1 MTGTGTRSGFVAL
14 AGRPN
19 VGKSTLVNAMV
30 GHKVAIVSDK
40 PQTTRRAIRGV
51 VTKPDGGGRAGGFPF
66 QLVLTDL
73 PGVQRPRDAL
83 TQRMQRRV
91 ETELAE
97 SDAALLVLNGE
108 QGVGGPGDRFIAEAL
123 TGSKVPVVI
132 AVNKVD
138 AIRRDPTVAALQ
150 AADDLGLEAEVF
162 PISARTG
169 RGVGELTEHLAGLLP
184 EGPFYFPP
192 EEVSD
197 QPERVMLAELVRE
210 QVLRRTRQEVPHAV
224 EVQIDELEERDGLIA
239 VRAFLWTETE
249 SQKGILIGSRGVM
262 IKSIGTAARRELE
275 RELGTR
281 VHLDLSVRVRRS
293 WRGDDALLDRL
304 GIT

>member
-1 MTGTGTRSGFVAL
+1 MADVSPTRSGFVAL

-19 VGKSTLVNAMV
+19 VGKSTLVNALV
-30 GHKVAIVSDK
+30 GRKVAIVSDK

-51 VTKPDGGGRAGGFPF
+51 VTVPDRY

-83 TQRMQRRV
+83 TRRMQRRV
-91 ETELAE
+91 ESEVGE
-97 SDAALLVLNGE
+97 SDAALFIVNGQ

-123 TGSKVPVVI
+123 AAAGVPVVI

-138 AIRRDPTVAALQ
+138 AIRRDATVEALHAASE
-150 AADDLGLEAEVF
+150 LGLDAEVF
-162 PISARTG
+162 PVSARTG
-169 RGVGELTEHLAGLLP
+169 RGVQELVEHLVGLLP
-184 EGPFYFPP
+184 EGPFYFPA

-197 QPERVMLAELVRE
+197 QSEQVMLAELVRE

-224 EVQIDELEERDGLIA
+224 EVQIDELEERDGVVA
-239 VRAFLWTETE
+239 VRAFLWAETE
-249 SQKGILIGSRGVM
+249 SQKGILIGARGAM